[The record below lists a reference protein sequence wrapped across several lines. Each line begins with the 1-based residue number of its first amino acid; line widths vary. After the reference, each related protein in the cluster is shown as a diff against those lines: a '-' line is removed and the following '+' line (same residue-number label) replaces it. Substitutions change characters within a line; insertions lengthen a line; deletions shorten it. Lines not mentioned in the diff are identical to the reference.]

1 MARCSVTSLT
11 VYPVKGAQGC
21 ARDEIEI
28 RRCGVVGDRELMLVK
43 EDGGV
48 IHQKEYPQLTQVEV
62 EVLAG
67 ARRRFRHS
75 KAGTLESEISSD
87 GDVRSAK
94 LQYNGIET
102 CDQGDEVAAWFCD
115 ALQVAG
121 VRLVS
126 LRQAWDRWIPLPQFE
141 GIDGKPQAQF
151 YDVAPV
157 LVGNQASLD
166 DFNTRT
172 HEPVPMDRFRVN
184 VVVGGDL
191 EPYGED
197 QLSSLTS
204 DDIEL
209 RHVNVCERCIL
220 TTTDQTTGERPT
232 KEPIKTLSTYRKI
245 EDGKYASGVVFGL
258 YMTPREDGVLRVGDT
273 LEIAHFA

>member
-1 MARCSVTSLT
+1 
-11 VYPVKGAQGC
+11 
-21 ARDEIEI
+21 
-28 RRCGVVGDRELMLVK
+28 
-43 EDGGV
+43 
-48 IHQKEYPQLTQVEV
+48 
-62 EVLAG
+62 
-67 ARRRFRHS
+67 
-75 KAGTLESEISSD
+75 
-87 GDVRSAK
+87 
-94 LQYNGIET
+94 
-102 CDQGDEVAAWFCD
+102 
-115 ALQVAG
+115 
-121 VRLVS
+121 
-126 LRQAWDRWIPLPQFE
+126 PQFE

-232 KEPIKTLSTYRKI
+232 QEPIKTLSTYRRI

-258 YMTPREDGVLRVGDT
+258 YMTPREDGVLRVGDA
-273 LEIAHFA
+273 LDIAHFA